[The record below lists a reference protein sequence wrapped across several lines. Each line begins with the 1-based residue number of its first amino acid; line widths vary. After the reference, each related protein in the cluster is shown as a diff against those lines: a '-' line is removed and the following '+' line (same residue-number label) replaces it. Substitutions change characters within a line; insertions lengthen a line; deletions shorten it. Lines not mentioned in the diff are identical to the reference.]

1 MFQLCSI
8 VRIPHSLPISC
19 IGAQIIIDYLVQRLY
34 ILFVDRFGTMQRSRP
49 CAFAAPTVSSLATN
63 PRHGSSICAPRRG
76 VTTPFF
82 ASQAFGAP
90 VATRANIPAAANA
103 NGLRMDVTVVVGDGE
118 PIESAIR
125 RFKKEVTKSGH
136 LYELRR
142 RRYFETN
149 TEKRLRKAAAARRK
163 ARMARNMKRNKP
175 ARRPNPPKTQGL
187 EKEDTGDSSE
197 KPTVPSEPVVVA
209 SV

>member
-1 MFQLCSI
+1 MFELCLREQLS
-8 VRIPHSLPISC
+8 
-19 IGAQIIIDYLVQRLY
+19 
-34 ILFVDRFGTMQRSRP
+34 RFGSISLYELHREKEHFVFVHLNTMQRSRP
-49 CAFAAPTVSSLATN
+49 CAFAVPSVSSFSTN
-63 PRHGSSICAPRRG
+63 PRHGASICALRRG
-76 VTTPFF
+76 VAAPFF

-90 VATRANIPAAANA
+90 VATRANLPTTPSAN
-103 NGLRMDVTVVVGDGE
+103 NLRMEVTVVVGDGE
-118 PIESAIR
+118 PIESALR

-163 ARMARNMKRNKP
+163 ARMARNMRRNRP
-175 ARRPNPPKTQGL
+175 TRRPNIAKTEESDE
-187 EKEDTGDSSE
+187 EKNGEAAETS
-197 KPTVPSEPVVVA
+197 TAPSENVIVA